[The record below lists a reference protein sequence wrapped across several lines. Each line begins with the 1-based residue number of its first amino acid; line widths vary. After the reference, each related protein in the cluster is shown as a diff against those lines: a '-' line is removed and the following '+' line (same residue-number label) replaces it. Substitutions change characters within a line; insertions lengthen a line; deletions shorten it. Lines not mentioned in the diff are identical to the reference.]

1 MNLRGHKPDALSHNL
16 KDEISVT
23 DDESSSG
30 ADGDEF
36 EEIKA
41 ESADQSM
48 EVING
53 NNEKEVR

>member
-30 ADGDEF
+30 ADDDEF
-36 EEIKA
+36 EEIKT

-53 NNEKEVR
+53 NNEKAVR